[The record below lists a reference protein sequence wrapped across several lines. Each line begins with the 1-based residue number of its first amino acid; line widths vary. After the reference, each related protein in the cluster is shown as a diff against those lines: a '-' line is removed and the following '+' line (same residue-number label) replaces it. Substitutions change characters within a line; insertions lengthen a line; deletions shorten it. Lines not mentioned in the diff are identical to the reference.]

1 MIFIVTISGLMNAS
15 KRMLSTNAIKNKI
28 CFITGK
34 YLIPLT
40 KQKKQLIIQPVE
52 AFATDLHKA
61 INGLN
66 AWTSG
71 EILASAV

>member
-1 MIFIVTISGLMNAS
+1 MPL
-15 KRMLSTNAIKNKI
+15 KNKI
-28 CFITGK
+28 CFITNK
-34 YLIPLT
+34 YLLTLT
-40 KQKKQLIIQPVE
+40 KQKKNVNNS
-52 AFATDLHKA
+52 ASGSSATDLHKA